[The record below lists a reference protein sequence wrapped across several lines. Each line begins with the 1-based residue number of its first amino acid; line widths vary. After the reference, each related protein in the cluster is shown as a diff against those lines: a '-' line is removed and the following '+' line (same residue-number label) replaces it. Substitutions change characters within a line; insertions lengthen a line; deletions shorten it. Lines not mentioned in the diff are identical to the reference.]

1 MDHNDGVGL
10 TATCPRDDCKE
21 PNVQPGNV
29 WDGKRFYRCHRCA
42 WSWFTVAIRRTD
54 DKGA

>member
-54 DKGA
+54 DTH